1 MGVICSFLRSR
12 LLRCLRQWTSALRS
26 LSCRWNSVQQP
37 CDSSTSGQTF
47 SLKGAPFQTW
57 LHLRASHPQ
66 FTLSQPWDHQH
77 SRGVWTARRSGTFE
91 RRSSE
96 RLASCSGGLSFHW
109 RRSYRLRLGKKTV
122 VWMFRIL
129 IRYDTLVGDDAFSS
143 VDACDV
149 FFVCVFFF
157 IRHKR
162 ISPIIL
168 SDCNM
173 FTNNHRVLR
182 KMF

>member
-1 MGVICSFLRSR
+1 MGVNCSFPRSR

-37 CDSSTSGQTF
+37 CDSITLGQTF
-47 SLKGAPFQTW
+47 SLKGAPLQTW
-57 LHLRASHPQ
+57 LQLRAS
-66 FTLSQPWDHQH
+66 QPWAHQH
-77 SRGVWTARRSGTFE
+77 SRGVWTARRPDTSE

-96 RLASCSGGLSFHW
+96 RLASCSFHW

-129 IRYDTLVGDDAFSS
+129 IRYDTLVCDDAFGS

-149 FFVCVFFF
+149 FIFFVNG
-157 IRHKR
+157 
-162 ISPIIL
+162 
-168 SDCNM
+168 SDING
-173 FTNNHRVLR
+173 FQQ
-182 KMF
+182 